1 MRVHVSALRL
11 RTTSN
16 LMRALRTA
24 IAHNV
29 AVCLAGLAI
38 ARELDFF
45 RAAPA
50 AVAVQSSLSLKIVER
65 IR

>member
-1 MRVHVSALRL
+1 MPVRVSALRL
-11 RTTSN
+11 RTTSIQV
-16 LMRALRTA
+16 RALRTV

-38 ARELDFF
+38 ARELEFF